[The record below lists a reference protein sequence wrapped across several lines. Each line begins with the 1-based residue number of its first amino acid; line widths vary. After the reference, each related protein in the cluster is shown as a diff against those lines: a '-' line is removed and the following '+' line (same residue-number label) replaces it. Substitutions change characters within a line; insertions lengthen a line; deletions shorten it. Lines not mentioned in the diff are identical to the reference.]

1 MHTCTNLHKPIQCW
15 EDAPESL
22 ERLQFFQI
30 NNSAMESKLTGSL
43 IIEWNLEN
51 KFSPREMIPL
61 EFWSCLGLIS
71 DTRYPIKASKRP
83 RQHSLEFDLFRR
95 FFSGVCSLN
104 DRLSLKSRTHDLS
117 DLNSDHQ
124 PLPKLFL
131 ANKFRAAIFSR
142 LFKNTQMYFYLQDFK

>member
-1 MHTCTNLHKPIQCW
+1 MGKRCTPALTYINPFSVGKW
-15 EDAPESL
+15 EFGKASN
-22 ERLQFFQI
+22 FQI
-30 NNSAMESKLTGSL
+30 NQSKLTGSL

-83 RQHSLEFDLFRR
+83 RQHSLGLDLFRR

-131 ANKFRAAIFSR
+131 ANKFRAAIFPDYLKILKCTFICKTSN
-142 LFKNTQMYFYLQDFK
+142 KN